1 MLKQTEHKKVSYFS
15 KKKKKSFY
23 KCQKLYKHKIIGR
36 KIETWFHNFL
46 SIPIL

>member
-1 MLKQTEHKKVSYFS
+1 MLKQIERKKVSNFS
-15 KKKKKSFY
+15 KKKKSFY
-23 KCQKLYKHKIIGR
+23 KCQKLYKHKIIKR